1 MMTLTINTAPTAE
14 PVTRDEVKL
23 HSRISHTDEDSWI
36 DSRIK
41 SARLYV
47 EAYTKRQLV
56 TATWELRLDGF
67 PPSDVTPIRVPLPP
81 LSSVSSIAYLDTNG
95 DSQTWSSSE
104 YQTDAKSEPG
114 RIMPAEGYSYPS
126 TQADTFNTVTVTFV
140 AGYGAASAV
149 PDRFKTAILMLVD
162 HWYEHRAAVSDRPSQ
177 NVEMAVQSLLMQ
189 DRVWRF

>member
-1 MMTLTINTAPTAE
+1 MLALTINTAPTAE